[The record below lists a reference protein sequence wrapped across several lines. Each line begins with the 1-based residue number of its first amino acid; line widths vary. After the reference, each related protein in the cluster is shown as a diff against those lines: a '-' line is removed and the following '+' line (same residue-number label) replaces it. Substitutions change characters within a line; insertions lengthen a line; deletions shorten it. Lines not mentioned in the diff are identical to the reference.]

1 MFVAM
6 KKDMLMIKDSLE
18 QRVKN
23 HKELVRKGRS
33 IEQDIEVT
41 DNNMVTRYNSGVQ
54 TVDGTKKVE

>member
-1 MFVAM
+1 
-6 KKDMLMIKDSLE
+6 MIKDSLE

-41 DNNMVTRYNSGVQ
+41 DNNMVQTCYDSGVQ

>member
-1 MFVAM
+1 MQAHKVFVAM
-6 KKDMLMIKDSLE
+6 KKDMLKIKDSLE

-41 DNNMVTRYNSGVQ
+41 GNNSNAYVIIVC
-54 TVDGTKKVE
+54 KL

>member
-1 MFVAM
+1 MQAHEVFVAM

-41 DNNMVTRYNSGVQ
+41 DNNSVT
-54 TVDGTKKVE
+54 